1 MLCFCWGAEF
11 VAHRLT
17 DSELTGETN
26 CAAVNQPIHHSTP
39 TFYTAV
45 RNTSVECVVYTSF
58 SLVCYILLT
67 PLWSKNCWLES
78 STKYCRTQKS
88 EKPSN
93 NVDLFSF
100 IQCEAVESES
110 CQYFQYGYDND
121 DNPMVTPEF
130 KCTGSWILMILE
142 RTNIQQFDCSEVCK
156 KV

>member
-17 DSELTGETN
+17 LSSQVKPTALLSI
-26 CAAVNQPIHHSTP
+26 NQSSTLLLHSTLQCRIHQWS
-39 TFYTAV
+39 AL
-45 RNTSVECVVYTSF
+45 VYKSF
-58 SLVCYILLT
+58 SLVYYILLT

-121 DNPMVTPEF
+121 DNPMVTPEY